1 MVEDNHGKIR
11 IESQEGHGTKVIL
24 TFPAGAADTLRSEK

>member
-1 MVEDNHGKIR
+1 MVEDNHGKIC

-24 TFPAGAADTLRSEK
+24 TFPAETADI